1 MASDPDPDQ
10 LRQLEDRIAKAKGIA
25 PKGSANR
32 PAYSQAQHAWRMVI
46 ELVSGLL
53 IGFAIGYGL
62 DRLFGTMPV
71 LMVIFTLLG
80 FAAGVRVMIRTAQE
94 LQAGAEQARTEAEQS
109 ARDKGNET

>member
-10 LRQLEDRIAKAKGIA
+10 LRQLEDRIARAKGVA
-25 PKGSANR
+25 PKGSADQ

-94 LQAGAEQARTEAEQS
+94 LQADAQAEQS
-109 ARDKGNET
+109 ARDKGNKT

>member
-10 LRQLEDRIAKAKGIA
+10 LRQLDARIAKAKGIT
-25 PKGSANR
+25 PKGPVDQ

-62 DRLFGTMPV
+62 DRLFDTMPV
-71 LMVIFTLLG
+71 LLVIFTLLG

-94 LQAGAEQARTEAEQS
+94 LQKSAQAEQS
-109 ARDKGNET
+109 AANEGNET